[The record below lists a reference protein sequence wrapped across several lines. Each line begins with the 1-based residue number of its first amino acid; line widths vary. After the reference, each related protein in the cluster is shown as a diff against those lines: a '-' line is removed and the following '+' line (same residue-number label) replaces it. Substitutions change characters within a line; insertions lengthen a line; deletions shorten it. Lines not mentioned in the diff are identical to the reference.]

1 MTITVL
7 SQTRDDYVELTGS
20 GDFSMSAAVDLI
32 SYSLEFAIEQDR
44 AAALIDVTNVNGEPD
59 QLDRFE
65 LGRIVP
71 EEQLTRDR
79 LVSLALV
86 SKRSKFNRD
95 LFIELVA
102 VNRCAVFKV
111 FDDSEKAIAWL
122 KRNTIKTA

>member
-20 GDFSMSAAVDLI
+20 GEFSMSAAIDLL
-32 SYSLEFAIEQDR
+32 SHSLEFAIEQDR
-44 AAALIDVTNVNGEPD
+44 AAALIDVSNVNGEPD
-59 QLDRFE
+59 QLERFE

-71 EEQLTRDR
+71 EEQLARDK

-86 SKRSKFNRD
+86 SKQAIVDRHR
-95 LFIELVA
+95 LIELVA

-111 FDDSEKAIAWL
+111 FDDSQKAIAWL
-122 KRNTIKTA
+122 KDNIT